1 MWISTLLWELCHI
14 IFLNNFPNY
23 FRIATFKNSAK
34 SLLSLFNFIL
44 KVCLRRKFCAY
55 SSTSYN
61 EKLSHDLVIPNFW
74 FQDHVT
80 SWDKFDK
87 MCGTFFWKMFPFRWT
102 SVYKIVSHF
111 LTLTC
116 NENQALNLMLN
127 HNGNQA
133 SRSIRGRIFRN
144 IFLVLE

>member
-1 MWISTLLWELCHI
+1 MWVSTLLRELCHI
-14 IFLNNFPNY
+14 IFLKNFPNY

-55 SSTSYN
+55 FSTSYN
-61 EKLSHDLVIPNFW
+61 AKLYHDLVIPNFW

-80 SWDKFDK
+80 WWDKFGK
-87 MCGTFFWKMFPFRWT
+87 MCRIFFWKMFPFRWT
-102 SVYKIVSHF
+102 SVNKIVSHF
-111 LTLTC
+111 LRLTY
-116 NENQALNLMLN
+116 NGNHALNLMLN

-133 SRSIRGRIFRN
+133 SRKIRGRTFRN
-144 IFLVLE
+144 TFLVLE